1 MRLTKPIARELALE
15 AALFAAGAGEIAL
28 CHDRPVV
35 LAVLLVG
42 TAPLAFAIWRGRD
55 VVWTYVAGGVIGPCG
70 EMICVAAGAWA
81 YADATPLG
89 IPLWLPFGWAL
100 VAVLIRGVA
109 GTVGKMTGG

>member
-35 LAVLLVG
+35 LAVLLVA
-42 TAPLAFAIWRGRD
+42 TAP